1 MASRFANNDA
11 QRSIKRINGEISVD
25 KQDNKDFVNIAKAH
39 AAAGNMGDFTTI
51 MTALSRLEAAADV
64 TEAIKDQNAIDRK
77 LLLAEIDTRMG
88 TNVVESKPVEV
99 IPNWAKELIGRV
111 KHLEKKISKRGLISP
126 FITHSHVCLFE

>member
-51 MTALSRLEAAADV
+51 MTALSRQEAAADV
-64 TEAIKDQNAIDRK
+64 TEAIKDQNAVDRK
-77 LLLAEIDTRMG
+77 LLLSEIDARMG
-88 TNVVESKPVEV
+88 TQVTKESTKQVEV
-99 IPNWAKELIGRV
+99 VPNWAKELVNRV
-111 KHLEKKISKRGLISP
+111 KHLESK
-126 FITHSHVCLFE
+126 

>member
-111 KHLEKKISKRGLISP
+111 KHLEK
-126 FITHSHVCLFE
+126 

>member
-99 IPNWAKELIGRV
+99 VPSWAKELIGRV
-111 KHLEKKISKRGLISP
+111 KSLESK
-126 FITHSHVCLFE
+126 

>member
-64 TEAIKDQNAIDRK
+64 TEALKEQNAEDHK
-77 LLLAEIDTRMG
+77 VLLAAIDTRL
-88 TNVVESKPVEV
+88 NKVEAKDDVKPVEV
-99 IPNWAKELIGRV
+99 VPNWAKELIGRV
-111 KHLEKKISKRGLISP
+111 KHLETK
-126 FITHSHVCLFE
+126 

>member
-111 KHLEKKISKRGLISP
+111 KQLEK
-126 FITHSHVCLFE
+126 

>member
-64 TEAIKDQNAIDRK
+64 TEAIKEQNAVDRR
-77 LLLAEIDTRMG
+77 LLLTEIDARMG
-88 TNVVESKPVEV
+88 TAVAPVDDKPVEV
-99 IPNWAKELIGRV
+99 VPNWAKELIGRV
-111 KHLEKKISKRGLISP
+111 KHLETK
-126 FITHSHVCLFE
+126 

>member
-1 MASRFANNDA
+1 MSIELAMLLDRRLSMASRFANNDA

-88 TNVVESKPVEV
+88 TSIVESKPVEV
-99 IPNWAKELIGRV
+99 VPSWAKDLIGRV
-111 KHLEKKISKRGLISP
+111 KQLEK
-126 FITHSHVCLFE
+126 

>member
-99 IPNWAKELIGRV
+99 VPSWAKELIGRV
-111 KHLEKKISKRGLISP
+111 KQLEK
-126 FITHSHVCLFE
+126 

>member
-99 IPNWAKELIGRV
+99 VPSWAKDLIGRV
-111 KHLEKKISKRGLISP
+111 KQLEK
-126 FITHSHVCLFE
+126 

>member
-51 MTALSRLEAAADV
+51 LTALSRLEQTADV
-64 TEAIKDQNAIDRK
+64 TEAIKQQNAVDRK
-77 LLLAEIDTRMG
+77 LLLAEIDKRTLG
-88 TNVVESKPVEV
+88 QSVVDVRPAAEV
-99 IPNWAKELIGRV
+99 VPQWAKKLIDRV
-111 KHLEKKISKRGLISP
+111 KHLEK
-126 FITHSHVCLFE
+126 

>member
-64 TEAIKDQNAIDRK
+64 TEAIKEQNTVDRK
-77 LLLAEIDTRMG
+77 LLLAEIDARLG
-88 TNVVESKPVEV
+88 TKPKVEATKPVEV
-99 IPNWAKELIGRV
+99 VPDWAKELIGRV
-111 KHLEKKISKRGLISP
+111 KHLEK
-126 FITHSHVCLFE
+126 

>member
-64 TEAIKDQNAIDRK
+64 TEAIKEQNAVDRK
-77 LLLAEIDTRMG
+77 LLLADIDARLG
-88 TNVVESKPVEV
+88 TAVVQEAPKPVEV
-99 IPNWAKELIGRV
+99 VPVWAKELIGRV
-111 KHLEKKISKRGLISP
+111 KKLEK
-126 FITHSHVCLFE
+126 

>member
-1 MASRFANNDA
+1 MSIELAMLLDRRWSMASRFANNDA

-99 IPNWAKELIGRV
+99 VPSWAKELIGRV
-111 KHLEKKISKRGLISP
+111 KQLEK
-126 FITHSHVCLFE
+126 

>member
-88 TNVVESKPVEV
+88 TNVVESKPVPVEV
-99 IPNWAKELIGRV
+99 VPKWAKDLIGRV
-111 KHLEKKISKRGLISP
+111 KQLEK
-126 FITHSHVCLFE
+126 

>member
-25 KQDNKDFVNIAKAH
+25 SQDNKDFVNIAKAH

-64 TEAIKDQNAIDRK
+64 TEAIKEQNAIDRTV
-77 LLLAEIDTRMG
+77 LLKEIDARMG
-88 TNVVESKPVEV
+88 VQTHLEVPEVPKPVEV
-99 IPNWAKELIGRV
+99 APDWAKELLGRV
-111 KHLEKKISKRGLISP
+111 KSLESK
-126 FITHSHVCLFE
+126 

>member
-51 MTALSRLEAAADV
+51 MTALSRLEAQADV
-64 TEAIKDQNAIDRK
+64 TEAIKEQNAVDRK
-77 LLLAEIDTRMG
+77 LLLAEIDKRAVG
-88 TNVVESKPVEV
+88 QPVQPVEAV
-99 IPNWAKELIGRV
+99 EVVPNWAKELLGRV
-111 KHLEKKISKRGLISP
+111 KSLESK
-126 FITHSHVCLFE
+126 

>member
-11 QRSIKRINGEISVD
+11 QRSIKRINGEITVD

-64 TEAIKDQNAIDRK
+64 TVAIKEQNAVDRG
-77 LLLAEIDTRMG
+77 LLLAEIDARMG
-88 TNVVESKPVEV
+88 TEVVKPVEV
-99 IPNWAKELIGRV
+99 VPNWAKELIGRV
-111 KHLEKKISKRGLISP
+111 KHLETK
-126 FITHSHVCLFE
+126 

>member
-1 MASRFANNDA
+1 MSIELAMLLDRRWSMASRFANNDA

-99 IPNWAKELIGRV
+99 VPSWAKDLIGRV
-111 KHLEKKISKRGLISP
+111 KQLEK
-126 FITHSHVCLFE
+126 